1 MCERKAIHFNWS
13 RHLGNST
20 LEEFSE
26 QNGAGWK
33 IHHERIWT
41 VFNIIYSRISS
52 RNCKKHGKTRSVGR
66 QVSVLYF
73 HFLVPFDL
81 HFDSLVCEINPMTH
95 PWDKRYIYLHLP
107 LTSTIHVGFH
117 IPVLTKLKD
126 SQPPHF
132 RNDWRIPTLKYWGES
147 KKQPNV
153 WSFSVI
159 CLL

>member
-1 MCERKAIHFNWS
+1 MWVKENHPLSLIKASGKFDPRGIFWTN
-13 RHLGNST
+13 R
-20 LEEFSE
+20 
-26 QNGAGWK
+26 AGWK
-33 IHHERIWT
+33 IHHERYL
-41 VFNIIYSRISS
+41 IYWRISS
-52 RNCKKHGKTRSVGR
+52 RNCKKHGKTMSVGR

-73 HFLVPFDL
+73 LFLVPFHL

-107 LTSTIHVGFH
+107 LTSTIQCRWIYQSPLSWKIPNHH
-117 IPVLTKLKD
+117 ISAT
-126 SQPPHF
+126 
-132 RNDWRIPTLKYWGES
+132 NDWRIPTLKYWGES